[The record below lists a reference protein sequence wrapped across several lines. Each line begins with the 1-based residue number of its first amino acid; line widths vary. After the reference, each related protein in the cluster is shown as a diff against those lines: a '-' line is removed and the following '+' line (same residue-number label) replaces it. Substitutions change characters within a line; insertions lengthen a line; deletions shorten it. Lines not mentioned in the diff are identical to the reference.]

1 MDQEA
6 AIPEKNPAMER
17 PEAQAAALVTRA
29 TTAFAAWKTLSLKE
43 RKARIG
49 HLGRAI
55 HHRRDDFST
64 LLREEV
70 GKLEVEAYL
79 ADLLGLVDIVKYWTA
94 RIEAWL
100 APEPITFN
108 PLNFPGKKAL
118 VTREPLGVLAL
129 ITPWN
134 YPLALT
140 VRNLVPALLCGNC
153 IIHKPS
159 EHAPRVASLLQEL
172 CTEHLP
178 EGVMQTLLGG
188 PEAGRALVAAEVQGV
203 SFIGSQAVGRSLAAA
218 LGPRLVP
225 VSLELGGKDA
235 ALVLRDAPL
244 ERTVAGLVWGA
255 FHNAGQDCS
264 SIERAYLPAARRE
277 EFLTALREAVQ
288 RLDRTQVAPLINADA
303 YRKVTGQLDSALAA
317 GAVLVAGNERDERAH
332 YLSPTVLEEV
342 PTDQPVLQ
350 EETFG
355 PVLPLI
361 FYDDLETAITS
372 VNATSYGLSNSI
384 WTSDP
389 DAAALL
395 APRLQCGM
403 VAINNHS
410 FHGAVPACPWVG
422 RKGSGTGVTN
432 SHHCL
437 DFFTRPRLLVIDRSK
452 KTELWWYPYNKA
464 LHDLVKALGLTLCG
478 NPLKVFWGYLGL
490 ARILPR
496 RFS

>member
-1 MDQEA
+1 MDREA

-277 EFLTALREAVQ
+277 EFLTALRHASFNLVSIATSSGYASVDYAQ
-288 RLDRTQVAPLINADA
+288 WPIFAPLWMMFLTAIAA
-303 YRKVTGQLDSALAA
+303 SSGSTGGGIKMMRTLVLVKQA
-317 GAVLVAGNERDERAH
+317 GREFLRLLHPAVVNPMKIGGHVVPNSIVFAVLGFIFLYFMTIVTLTFVLLISGMDFISAFTAVLASVNNCGPGLGTVGPASNYAGLTDFQTWVCAFGMLVGRLEIF
-332 YLSPTVLEEV
+332 TVLI
-342 PTDQPVLQ
+342 L
-350 EETFG
+350 
-355 PVLPLI
+355 
-361 FYDDLETAITS
+361 
-372 VNATSYGLSNSI
+372 
-384 WTSDP
+384 
-389 DAAALL
+389 
-395 APRLQCGM
+395 
-403 VAINNHS
+403 
-410 FHGAVPACPWVG
+410 
-422 RKGSGTGVTN
+422 
-432 SHHCL
+432 
-437 DFFTRPRLLVIDRSK
+437 FTP
-452 KTELWWYPYNKA
+452 N
-464 LHDLVKALGLTLCG
+464 
-478 NPLKVFWGYLGL
+478 FW
-490 ARILPR
+490 R
-496 RFS
+496 R